1 MPTMQTDAA
10 SHFAFID
17 ESGTASPFSGSHHL
31 VIALLAAE
39 IPRAVDLHVR
49 RMQKKHGSS
58 LRSGE
63 MKAGASHES
72 IVVKLLH
79 SLADV
84 EVEIIAVI
92 VDKSVI
98 VRPPADPEDIY
109 RKAVARA
116 VAHAVRRWPRL
127 DVNLDKRYTSLRL
140 LDRLEREIREAILD
154 IPREVVIIR
163 QEDSVAH
170 KELQA
175 ADYIAWALFQK
186 YEHGDSRF
194 YDIIAGRIVT
204 EEVVRQVLW

>member
-1 MPTMQTDAA
+1 
-10 SHFAFID
+10 
-17 ESGTASPFSGSHHL
+17 
-31 VIALLAAE
+31 
-39 IPRAVDLHVR
+39 
-49 RMQKKHGSS
+49 
-58 LRSGE
+58 